1 MSRTIFIT
9 ILQFILISLA
19 QILLLNN
26 VQLFGYVQP
35 ILYIWFLI
43 LLPNNT
49 PKWLL
54 MILGFTLG
62 LTMDLFSTQLGF
74 HTATA
79 TLTATL
85 KPLVLSWFT
94 NHFDNNTFR
103 PSVAEMGLASF
114 LGFTS
119 VITLLHTT
127 IYICIETFTF
137 SELGLLLIEILLS
150 TIVSIILILICDTI
164 FIRTK
169 RD

>member
-35 ILYIWFLI
+35 LLYIWFLI

-54 MILGFTLG
+54 MILGFSLG

-79 TLTATL
+79 TLTEADGRR
-85 KPLVLSWFT
+85 LV
-94 NHFDNNTFR
+94 FDIKVHDEVSLIGEGTHERFI
-103 PSVAEMGLASF
+103 V
-114 LGFTS
+114 
-119 VITLLHTT
+119 
-127 IYICIETFTF
+127 F
-137 SELGLLLIEILLS
+137 SEKFVAKTNAKS
-150 TIVSIILILICDTI
+150 N
-164 FIRTK
+164 K
-169 RD
+169 